1 MIEPKESFPYK
12 PPSPELR
19 NQYANIFE
27 LNDPI
32 KQKILKTIF
41 DKVASGTILLIALP
55 ILILKFVY
63 LIEGILIPENK
74 GPMFLL
80 LIHKSGKIIKK
91 YKIRIIKE
99 NILIKRQQV
108 GMSGLLILKNGLQN
122 LGLSQEIL

>member
-41 DKVASGTILLIALP
+41 DKVASER
-55 ILILKFVY
+55 FY
-63 LIEGILIPENK
+63 
-74 GPMFLL
+74 
-80 LIHKSGKIIKK
+80 
-91 YKIRIIKE
+91 
-99 NILIKRQQV
+99 
-108 GMSGLLILKNGLQN
+108 
-122 LGLSQEIL
+122 

>member
-55 ILILKFVY
+55 ILLILKFVY

-74 GPMFLL
+74 GPMFFTT
-80 LIHKSGKIIKK
+80 
-91 YKIRIIKE
+91 YP
-99 NILIKRQQV
+99 
-108 GMSGLLILKNGLQN
+108 
-122 LGLSQEIL
+122 